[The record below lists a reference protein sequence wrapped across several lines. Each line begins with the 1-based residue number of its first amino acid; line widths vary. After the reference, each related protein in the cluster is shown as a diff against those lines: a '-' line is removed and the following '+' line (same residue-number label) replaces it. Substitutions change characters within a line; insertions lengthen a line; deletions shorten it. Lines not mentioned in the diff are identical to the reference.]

1 MQYKKRKTKK
11 QTKQNKNRK
20 ENKFKEQKAV
30 YNSISDMVE
39 IRMVVKI
46 DSV

>member
-1 MQYKKRKTKK
+1 MAEEEKDQKRN
-11 QTKQNKNRK
+11 KQNKNR
-20 ENKFKEQKAV
+20 EESKFKEQKAA
-30 YNSISDMVE
+30 YNSVSDVE